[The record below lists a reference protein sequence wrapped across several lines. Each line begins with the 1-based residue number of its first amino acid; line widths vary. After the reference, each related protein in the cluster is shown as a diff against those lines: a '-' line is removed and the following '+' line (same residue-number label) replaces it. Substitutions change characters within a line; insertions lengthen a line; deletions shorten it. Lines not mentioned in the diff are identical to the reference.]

1 VESTGQYRSDDLF
14 LDSVKLLKAKAERFK
29 RHLDALE
36 EGREG
41 DVRLCLERESF

>member
-1 VESTGQYRSDDLF
+1 LF

-36 EGREG
+36 EGR
-41 DVRLCLERESF
+41 